1 MQVKQEQQTTSIGAK
16 RKRQIRTSNTIM
28 VLSVVIAIIIGIAI
42 FVVVRGIMP
51 AMQTQKLLDGFVEE
65 LRDTVVAHERVGLE
79 AAGVILKFHEEHD
92 LYPGINWS
100 AIGEIDHNFT
110 VSATLTVKT
119 LFGETLLKS
128 SAEGKLGVQYAPGDY
143 SI

>member
-1 MQVKQEQQTTSIGAK
+1 MQVKQELKTTSIGAK

-28 VLSVVIAIIIGIAI
+28 VLSVVIALIIGIAI

-65 LRDTVVAHERVGLE
+65 LRDTVVAHERVGIE
-79 AAGVILKFHEEHD
+79 AAGVILKFHEEYE
-92 LYPGINWS
+92 LYPDINWS

-110 VSATLTVKT
+110 VDATLTVKT
-119 LFGETLLKS
+119 FFGETLLKS
-128 SAEGKLGVQYAPGDY
+128 SAEGKLGVQYLPGDY